1 LAKAKY
7 EARLK
12 STVDGMTVEL
22 SIPKKLKKM
31 GRIIEKTLLKRKDDP
46 GNANKVCDLV
56 HGMVTCENMGQIATI
71 VQRLGSSPDIVV
83 TRIKDRFLTSPSG
96 GGWRDCMLNF
106 YLKEDSNQHVCEVQL
121 VHEQMMTARMGL
133 PGHAVYNRVRNADE
147 LVNQWMDGDAPQ
159 TKKEL
164 QKWIVEWLKEKNV
177 ITRGVPNSWDVRKVI
192 DMSEL
197 FKHDELKEFND
208 PIGDWDVRNV
218 VNMSKMFYEAEL
230 FNQPIGEWRTE
241 NVTNMGGM
249 FYGAKSFN
257 QPIGEWRTENIT
269 TMVQM
274 FRDATSFNQPIG
286 EWRTEKVTNM
296 YGMFYDAKS
305 FNQPLGEWR
314 TENVKDMQAMFAD
327 ANAMEKKN
335 KPNHHRLRS
344 YSINT

>member
-56 HGMVTCENMGQIATI
+56 RGMVTCENMGQIATI

-121 VHEQMMTARMGL
+121 VHQQMMTARKGL

-147 LVNQWMDGDAPQ
+147 IVNQWMVRKEPQ

-164 QKWIVEWLKEKNV
+164 QEWIVGWVKGDK
-177 ITRGVPNSWDVRKVI
+177 ITRGAPNSWDVRKVT
-192 DMSEL
+192 DMSKL
-197 FKHDELKEFND
+197 FDHKDLKEFND
-208 PIGDWDVRNV
+208 PIGDWDVHNV
-218 VNMSKMFYEAEL
+218 VNMDSMFK
-230 FNQPIGEWRTE
+230 
-241 NVTNMGGM
+241 
-249 FYGAKSFN
+249 GAKSFN
-257 QPIGEWRTENIT
+257 QPIGQWQTENVT
-269 TMVQM
+269 TMQGM
-274 FRDATSFNQPIG
+274 FEYATSFNQPIG
-286 EWRTEKVTNM
+286 QWKTENANK
-296 YGMFYDAKS
+296 GKMFYDA
-305 FNQPLGEWR
+305 E
-314 TENVKDMQAMFAD
+314 
-327 ANAMEKKN
+327 AMEEKN
-335 KPNHHRLRS
+335 KPN
-344 YSINT
+344 IK